1 MALLARDGWVGLFFW
16 SRRLAAGFEF
26 RFGSTGGK
34 DFVLYINQTSR
45 HLCRKD

>member
-1 MALLARDGWVGLFFW
+1 MVAPPGGG
-16 SRRLAAGFEF
+16 GFEF

-45 HLCRKD
+45 HLCGKY